1 MRECGY
7 MCIESRGDGKHTKPA
22 CRGCRSALW
31 GESLWPKSAHTAPDF
46 QTRWKSSAE
55 IEVGVERVL
64 ETVTGSQHHPPP
76 SLAAKPAAL
85 DVQASL
91 LFQGENQSVGALRF
105 ANQSPD
111 ARGAVKQPGA
121 VGRALRHPGCGRRSI
136 SQDAGRCRRLWP
148 ICPWRP
154 GPKTARAVRVTG
166 DRGAPGLAWPGDQ
179 GLFCLPDALIQLTAG
194 TKGGG
199 PWALDKP
206 AAGKPVRMFS
216 IKCFLGD

>member
-1 MRECGY
+1 MHRKP
-7 MCIESRGDGKHTKPA
+7 RGQQAHQTWRVGAADLLSGE
-22 CRGCRSALW
+22 
-31 GESLWPKSAHTAPDF
+31 ESLWPKSAHTAPDF

-91 LFQGENQSVGALRF
+91 LFEGENQSVGALRF

-154 GPKTARAVRVTG
+154 GPKTVLARYALPATG
-166 DRGAPGLAWPGDQ
+166 ALRALPGRGIRASFVSP
-179 GLFCLPDALIQLTAG
+179 TH
-194 TKGGG
+194 
-199 PWALDKP
+199 
-206 AAGKPVRMFS
+206 
-216 IKCFLGD
+216 